1 MKSIHRI
8 YDSYNSSPILR
19 NICREEIEVMGDNR
33 FYIRDEIDRNITDHI
48 FLVTDIKLD
57 IAHEIKT

>member
-8 YDSYNSSPILR
+8 FDSYNSSPIFR

-48 FLVTDIKLD
+48 FLVYNIKLN
-57 IAHEIKT
+57 IAYEIKT